1 MQREREREREMYRER
16 ERERER
22 NTSILGS
29 GNEKKFFFK
38 KNSLTKPLSEKK
50 HTFFSLSSQSRLRQ
64 SC

>member
-16 ERERER
+16 EREREKHINFGLR
-22 NTSILGS
+22 KR
-29 GNEKKFFFK
+29 KKFFFK